1 MKPARARFGYFVGM
15 ADKVGAEERPGQG
28 NDQPAP
34 PAAGKGEAASGSEQ
48 KPTPGEEQKPTDPK
62 PPQAGPTAV
71 MPAAPAEA
79 EVPLQSRVDGLRGW
93 LAALDRR
100 VSTRTQVGIVLL
112 ALAIGFG
119 AAALYV
125 AIDARENG
133 ASEARVESLREALQ
147 ALNVRTARTAA
158 QVREL
163 QARQGAQSTGGGAAL
178 QSLQAQV
185 TQLNAQVEALQ
196 GGSTGAGN
204 GGVSGTQ
211 GGGSSGGSATPGAE
225 SESPSGTDKGT
236 TTP

>member
-1 MKPARARFGYFVGM
+1 M
-15 ADKVGAEERPGQG
+15 ADKVGAEGRAGQG
-28 NDQPAP
+28 NNQPP
-34 PAAGKGEAASGSEQ
+34 EAGKGEAASGSEQ
-48 KPTPGEEQKPTDPK
+48 MPTPSEEPKPTDPKLPKAGPTEVK
-62 PPQAGPTAV
+62 PPQAGPTEA
-71 MPAAPAEA
+71 MPAAQAVA

-163 QARQGAQSTGGGAAL
+163 QATGGSQAAGGAAAL

-196 GGSTGAGN
+196 GGSTGTGS
-204 GGVSGTQ
+204 GGASGTQ
-211 GGGSSGGSATPGAE
+211 EGGSSGGAATPGAE
-225 SESPSGTDKGT
+225 SGSPSGRGKGT
-236 TTP
+236 ATH